1 MIQPSGGGRYEDAA
15 NLTHGHSGPDISL
28 HSARISEETRTADTA
43 TLYQALCASVAN
55 RIFEPLWTVFFE
67 LS

>member
-1 MIQPSGGGRYEDAA
+1 MHTARSQWAR
-15 NLTHGHSGPDISL
+15 SL